1 MILFQDITRWRHFG
15 YAIPIGLVFTILCS
29 GRCQRIGVQRQ
40 AVGRSLGLEGLVV
53 HHAWRFDRTN
63 HSDNCCVAMAKMKV
77 YISGPITGHD
87 REQVMK
93 TFAQHEQALQ
103 SLGHETVNPCRVWA
117 FKYGW
122 LYRIV
127 GYRLTLLYDLWLLS
141 RCDAI
146 HVLPGSIMSRGCR
159 IEQAWAENFKL
170 KII

>member
-1 MILFQDITRWRHFG
+1 
-15 YAIPIGLVFTILCS
+15 
-29 GRCQRIGVQRQ
+29 
-40 AVGRSLGLEGLVV
+40 
-53 HHAWRFDRTN
+53 
-63 HSDNCCVAMAKMKV
+63 MKV

-87 REQVMK
+87 RKQVIE
-93 TFAQHEQALQ
+93 TFEQHEQALQ
-103 SLGHETVNPCRVWA
+103 SLKHNTVNPCRVWA

-146 HVLPGSIMSRGCR
+146 RVLPGSIMSRGCR

>member
-1 MILFQDITRWRHFG
+1 
-15 YAIPIGLVFTILCS
+15 
-29 GRCQRIGVQRQ
+29 
-40 AVGRSLGLEGLVV
+40 
-53 HHAWRFDRTN
+53 
-63 HSDNCCVAMAKMKV
+63 MAKMKV

-87 REQVMK
+87 RKQVME

-103 SLGHETVNPCRVWA
+103 SWGHKTVNPCRVWA

-122 LYRIV
+122 LYRLV

-146 HVLPGSIMSRGCR
+146 RVLPGSIMSRGCR
-159 IEQAWAENFKL
+159 IEQALAENFKI